1 MLGVGPCY
9 HMVNVLADLSQA
21 DLWKRAL
28 AGEDVW
34 DELLGDFNSTVDWPG
49 GFFYKELADKYPDA
63 KVLLSW
69 RDPERWEASMRQ
81 TVWAFR
87 HGDNLMRLLSD
98 ARAKVDPAWAGF
110 GEMIDGLL
118 WKDNGTFAD
127 VRHEDTSE
135 LIAAAERHNEAVK
148 AAIPADR
155 LLVWDV
161 KQGWE
166 PLCEF
171 LELPVPDD
179 PFPNVNDSAEFVD
192 RVVDAAIL
200 TLSDWR
206 REKQANAESQA
217 QPA

>member
-21 DLWKRAL
+21 ELWNRAL
-28 AGEDVW
+28 AGDRPW
-34 DELLGDFNSTVDWPG
+34 DEIFGGFQSTVDWPG
-49 GFFYKELADKYPDA
+49 GFFYKELADHYPDA

-87 HGDNLMRLLSD
+87 HSDTLMRLLSD
-98 ARAKVDPAWAGF
+98 ARSKVDPAWAGF
-110 GEMIDGLL
+110 CEMIDGLL
-118 WKDNGTFAD
+118 WERDGTFSG

-148 AAIPADR
+148 AAIPAER

-206 REKQANAESQA
+206 QAKQANAESQA